1 MAGDDVPEPPMSEG
15 GMNRDATRFEGDPRV
30 PGIGWEVS
38 PVALN
43 DVEPVVVRSANM
55 PIDEQ
60 PESAAAPA
68 SKPANAA
75 ARSVF

>member
-1 MAGDDVPEPPMSEG
+1 MAGDVAPESPMSEG
-15 GMNRDATRFEGDPRV
+15 GVNREAMRLEAV
-30 PGIGWEVS
+30 PSAVGFGWEAS

-55 PIDEQ
+55 PTDEQ

>member
-15 GMNRDATRFEGDPRV
+15 GVNREATRADAAPRAL
-30 PGIGWEVS
+30 GIGWDAS
-38 PVALN
+38 PDALN

-68 SKPANAA
+68 RMPANAA

>member
-1 MAGDDVPEPPMSEG
+1 
-15 GMNRDATRFEGDPRV
+15 MNRDATRVEGDPRV
-30 PGIGWEVS
+30 PGIGWVS
-38 PVALN
+38 SPDALN
-43 DVEPVVVRSANM
+43 DVEPVVVLSANI